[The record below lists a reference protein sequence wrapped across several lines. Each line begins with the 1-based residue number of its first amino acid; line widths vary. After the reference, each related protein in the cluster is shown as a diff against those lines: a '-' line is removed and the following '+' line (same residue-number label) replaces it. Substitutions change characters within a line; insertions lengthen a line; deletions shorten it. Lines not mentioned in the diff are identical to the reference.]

1 MRKSVVYNSVLT
13 VFRQL
18 IGTVFGLL
26 SVMLIARVLGSEGQ
40 GQYAL
45 LILFPIIIYTL
56 FNSGV
61 PTASVYFIAQ
71 KKYSLNEVYS
81 TNFFSG
87 LLLSLFSFIIGLL
100 VVYFFKDH
108 FFEGTSNQFLL
119 CILLVLPL
127 MYTQRSFQSIFQG
140 KEDFEKF
147 NIIIIL
153 NQLGL
158 LLFSV
163 VFVWLF
169 RLGIVGAVVSFFAT
183 QLLMLLVSVVLLKK
197 TYGLLWPNC
206 FSKAY
211 LKESLVYGLKGHVS
225 NVLTFINYR
234 LDMFIIAFLL
244 DDVAVG
250 IYSIAVALAEKIWI
264 VSQSISTVLFAR
276 VSSLTSDVERNNF
289 TVVAARNTL
298 LLTAVGGALL
308 AIGGNWLIVPFF
320 GVEYAASVLPFLL
333 LIPGVVL
340 FSLGRIVAN
349 DFAGRGK
356 PEINT
361 YVAFVVATTNV
372 ILNFWLIPKHGVL
385 GAALAT
391 SSSYLLD
398 VLLKSFVFCWINK
411 VSIID
416 LMLIKRKDV
425 LLYQNQ
431 WRKLKEVLKK

>member
-18 IGTVFGLL
+18 MATVFGLFA
-26 SVMLIARVLGSEGQ
+26 VMLIARELGGEGQ

-45 LILFPIIIYTL
+45 LILFPTIIYTL

-100 VVYFFKDH
+100 IVYSLKDH
-108 FFEGTSNQFLL
+108 FFEGVSNQFLL
-119 CILLVLPL
+119 CALLVLPL
-127 MYTQRSFQSIFQG
+127 IYTQKSFQSIFQG

-147 NIIIIL
+147 NIIVIL
-153 NQLGL
+153 NQFGL

-163 VFVWLF
+163 VLVWF
-169 RLGIVGAVVSFFAT
+169 FQLGVLGAVASFFAT
-183 QLLMLLVSVVLLKK
+183 QLLMLVVSAVLLKK
-197 TYGLLWPNC
+197 TYGLFWPNR
-206 FSKAY
+206 FSIAY

-244 DDVAVG
+244 DDMAVG
-250 IYSIAVALAEKIWI
+250 VYFIAVALVEKIWI
-264 VSQSISTVLFAR
+264 VSHSVSTVLFAR
-276 VSSLTSDVERNNF
+276 VSTLTSNVERNNF

-298 LLTAVGGALL
+298 LLTAVGGVFL
-308 AIGGNWLIVPFF
+308 AIGGNWLIVPVFV
-320 GVEYAASVLPFLL
+320 VEYAESVLPFLWM
-333 LIPGVVL
+333 IPGVVC
-340 FSLGRIVAN
+340 FALGRVVAN
-349 DFAGRGK
+349 DFSGRGK

-361 YVAFVVATTNV
+361 YVAFVVVSLNV
-372 ILNFWLIPKHGVL
+372 ILNFWLIPIYGVL

-391 SSSYLLD
+391 SSSYVLDTILKSLIFCRINRISMVSLVWPRRSDFHLLLSKFKM
-398 VLLKSFVFCWINK
+398 LLKLN
-411 VSIID
+411 
-416 LMLIKRKDV
+416 
-425 LLYQNQ
+425 N
-431 WRKLKEVLKK
+431 